1 MRKIVLEGPKRQVH
15 DSKPLCI
22 LKWASKAFISI
33 VISVIEYLL
42 SLYCMHK
49 PPKCKSAQTHNQGPL
64 SMFGQAPKVSFSND
78 ISAYRFVSLYLKL
91 CLCIS
96 NYIFI
101 SLTVSL
107 YLKPYLCISIRISIS
122 LTVSL
127 HLKSY
132 LCISNR
138 ISIYQTIS
146 QYLKSL

>member
-1 MRKIVLEGPKRQVH
+1 MHKIVSEGPKRQVH
-15 DSKPLCI
+15 DPKSLCI
-22 LKWASKAFISI
+22 LRWASKTFISI
-33 VISVIEYLL
+33 VISVIKSLL

-49 PPKCKSAQTHNQGPL
+49 PLKGKSAQTHNQGPL
-64 SMFGQAPKVSFSND
+64 SVSGQAPKVSFWND
-78 ISAYRFVSLYLKL
+78 ISAYRFVFLYLKL

-107 YLKPYLCISIRISIS
+107 YLKPYLCISIRNSIS

-132 LCISNR
+132 LYISNR

-146 QYLKSL
+146 HYLKSL